1 MIKSWLNLGLAVLTA
16 GTFYGQ
22 QAVQGGLISQEPTP
36 GPDALSGSYSIVVQP
51 FDWGAAVTQA
61 RVTFEEPLTSVTAE
75 QFLVVEE
82 KQTQSQGEPT
92 IARTIRTVTDAYLCD
107 AQGELVDE
115 PSQFVTLELEVSPTV
130 GNPLSPSAENHSQWA
145 EPYHLVI
152 ELTEDSTLSTAK
164 TRYAELSVSRV
175 PTARETPFLEPFTTG
190 TYGGLQ
196 YASYAPP
203 SDGEKK
209 PLVVWLHGL
218 GEGGSDPLLPLLG
231 NNASVFA
238 EETFQVMTGGAYVLV
253 PQCPTFWLDDGSGQA
268 TQTGRS
274 RYTQD
279 LMSLFRCYLAEHP
292 NVDTDRIYVGGCSNG
307 GYMTIELLLSNPEF
321 FAAAFPIC
329 PAYQDRWVTDE
340 GVTALAKLPIWFIHS
355 ELDQVVPPDRTTAPL
370 VKRLEAAGAN
380 QVHTTWLTHIRDSA
394 SGHTYDPHYAWVP
407 VLSQRIYTA
416 NQQSLFSW
424 LAAQSK

>member
-1 MIKSWLNLGLAVLTA
+1 MIKSWLNLCLAVFTA

-22 QAVQGGLISQEPTP
+22 QAVQGGLISQEPVP
-36 GPDALSGSYSIVVQP
+36 GPDSLSGSYSLVVNA
-51 FDWGAAVTQA
+51 FDWGSAVTQA
-61 RVTFEEPLTSVTAE
+61 RVTFDEPVTSVTPE

-82 KQTQSQGEPT
+82 KQAQAQGAPA
-92 IARTIRTVTDAYLCD
+92 IARALRTVTDAYLCD
-107 AQGELVDE
+107 TQGEPVDN
-115 PSQFVTLELEVSPTV
+115 PSQYVTLELEVSPTV
-130 GNPLSPSAENHSQWA
+130 GSPLALSAENRSQWA
-145 EPYHLVI
+145 EPYQLVI

-164 TRYAELSVSRV
+164 TRYAQLAVSRT
-175 PTARETPFLEPFTTG
+175 PTGRETPFLDPFTTG

-196 YASYAPP
+196 YASFAPP
-203 SDGEKK
+203 RSDTKK

-231 NNASVFA
+231 SNASVFA
-238 EETFQVMTGGAYVLV
+238 GETFQVMTGGAYVLV

-274 RYTQD
+274 RYTQE
-279 LMSLFRCYLAEHP
+279 LMSLIRWYLAEHP
-292 NVDTDRIYVGGCSNG
+292 NVDPERVYVGGCSNG
-307 GYMTIELLLSNPEF
+307 GYMTIELLLNDPDF

-340 GVTALAKLPIWFIHS
+340 GAAALAKLPIWFIHS
-355 ELDQVVPPDRTTAPL
+355 ELDQVVPPDQTTAPL
-370 VKRLEAAGAN
+370 VKRLEDAGAK
-380 QVHTTWLTHIRDSA
+380 QVHATWLTHIRDSA
-394 SGHTYDPHYAWVP
+394 SGHAYDPHYAWIP

-424 LAAQSK
+424 LAAQKK